1 MRILFLFLF
10 TGLASVS
17 FAQKQSMFEMKR
29 AAETRWRFGQGI
41 SVGEPTG
48 VQLSFYKARDICTFR
63 KHLAIEVYASQE
75 GLLLSSFLSKFD
87 STWTKGGVRLGVDY
101 IWFIPVKSDK
111 ARPYFGLGIEG
122 GLRNI
127 KDESNFSYDAIAKVG
142 IEWNFMA
149 MRWSRKTSSMFSFF
163 IEVKYNYCITSE
175 FNYVLPSAG
184 IKFHLL

>member
-1 MRILFLFLF
+1 MRILLLLLLS
-10 TGLASVS
+10 GIAYVSV
-17 FAQKQSMFEMKR
+17 AQKQSMLEMKR

-48 VQLSFYKARDICTFR
+48 IQLSFYKARDICTFR

-75 GLLLSSFLSKFD
+75 GLLLSSVLSKFD
-87 STWTKGGVRLGVDY
+87 STWTKGGIRVGIDYLWFFPVRLN
-101 IWFIPVKSDK
+101 K

-122 GLRNI
+122 GIRNI
-127 KDESNFSYDAIAKVG
+127 KGESIFSYDAIAKVG
-142 IEWNFMA
+142 NEWNFMT

-184 IKFHLL
+184 IKLHLL